1 MNGMTH
7 GFRRTGAAMA
17 AVALLAGCVTVPD
30 ARQMRE
36 IRAEAAGR
44 RVENLAR
51 PETTESG
58 VYLSG
63 PLLLWEAVALAQGN
77 NRSLEQERE
86 GREIARGRIQASWSE
101 ALPSLDLTGGYVRL
115 DEERTSTLPDGSS
128 YTTRHA
134 DQTSAGLRLTQPL
147 FNGRIGAALRAAK
160 LYDEWTEAAI
170 RAATESVQRDTIRA
184 YYRAVLSGHLLE
196 VNRTA
201 LETAERQ
208 LADARARRRQGMASN
223 YDELRAQVEVS
234 NFRAQVLQARN
245 ERDVA
250 YTALY
255 RLMGASPESEADLV
269 DDIPLVIEEI
279 PFSDAVR
286 TALERRAD
294 LTVAEYALRLQDES
308 VASAKSRYLPEVSG
322 YVTQTWANPDP
333 HDSSRDEWGDEWQ
346 AGVQISL
353 PVFDGLD
360 RRGTLIQERAK
371 RRQLE
376 IALRD
381 AEEQAVSEIRQ
392 AVLSLKTAE
401 EFAHSQSRNLETARE
416 ALRLVEAGLKEG
428 QNTPVE
434 VMDARQ
440 ALTKASA
447 NYYQSIFDH
456 AMARVALQQA
466 MGLLA
471 PDALPD
477 GPVLGESDVADGSAG
492 SDRSVE

>member
-1 MNGMTH
+1 MNLA
-7 GFRRTGAAMA
+7 RQEIRQTGV
-17 AVALLAGCVTVPD
+17 AVLALVLLAGCVSVPD
-30 ARQMRE
+30 ARRMGE
-36 IRAEAAGR
+36 IRAAAAER
-44 RVENLAR
+44 RVDDLAR
-51 PETTESG
+51 RATTENG

-63 PLLLWEAVALAQGN
+63 PLLLSEAVALAQGY
-77 NRSLEQERE
+77 NRTLKQERE

-101 ALPSLDLTGGYVRL
+101 ALPELNLTGGYVRR
-115 DEERTSTLPDGSS
+115 DEELGSVRDGV
-128 YTTRHA
+128 YTPTRLQDA
-134 DQTSAGLRLTQPL
+134 TSAGLRLTQPL

-160 LYDEWTEAAI
+160 LYDEWTEASI
-170 RAATESVQRDTIRA
+170 RAATETVQRETIRA
-184 YYRAVLSGHLLE
+184 YYRAVLSEHLLG
-196 VNRTA
+196 VNQTA

-208 LADARARRRQGMASN
+208 LEEARARRRQGMASN

-250 YTALY
+250 YTLLY
-255 RLMGASPESEADLV
+255 RLAGASPESEAVLV
-269 DDIPLVIEEI
+269 DEIPLVIETI
-279 PFSDAVR
+279 PFGAAVH

-294 LTVAEYALRLQDES
+294 LIVAEYALRLQDES
-308 VASAKSRYLPEVSG
+308 VAVARSRYLPEVSG
-322 YVTQTWANPDP
+322 YVTQTWSNPDP
-333 HDSSRDEWGDEWQ
+333 HESTREDWGDEWQ
-346 AGVQISL
+346 AGVQMSL
-353 PVFDGLD
+353 PVFDGLE

-371 RRQLE
+371 RRQLDL
-376 IALRD
+376 ALRD
-381 AEEQAVSEIRQ
+381 AEERAVSEIRQ
-392 AVLSLKTAE
+392 AVLTLKTAE

-466 MGLLA
+466 MGLLS

-477 GPVLGESDVADGSAG
+477 GLVLGEAVRSGGSAG
-492 SDRSVE
+492 SDRSAE